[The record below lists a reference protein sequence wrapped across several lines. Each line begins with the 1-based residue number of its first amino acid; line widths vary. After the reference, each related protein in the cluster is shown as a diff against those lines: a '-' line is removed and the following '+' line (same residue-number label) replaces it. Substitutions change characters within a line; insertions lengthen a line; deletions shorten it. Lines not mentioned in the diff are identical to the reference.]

1 MKTFIFVLV
10 VAAAGWWGYRHGYI
24 KPQWVGLGGSTSAQ
38 KGGAED
44 SLQDILNRGLPRMVG
59 NDISVDRARVN
70 NLGVS
75 FDFRLVDMDQFQVS
89 QKYGSTLPADMQK
102 TLVADLCLVRA
113 VREQVLAKGQQ
124 IQMQIRAQDGR
135 TMFASELRPG
145 GC

>member
-1 MKTFIFVLV
+1 
-10 VAAAGWWGYRHGYI
+10 
-24 KPQWVGLGGSTSAQ
+24 
-38 KGGAED
+38 
-44 SLQDILNRGLPRMVG
+44 
-59 NDISVDRARVN
+59 
-70 NLGVS
+70 
-75 FDFRLVDMDQFQVS
+75 
-89 QKYGSTLPADMQK
+89 MQK